1 MMGAKE
7 RREAM
12 RHGGDGT
19 QTGPA
24 RWGRVRLVIV
34 LAALLVST
42 GCAAPV
48 ASPSD
53 AAASPSASPMGSL
66 PTLTPI
72 ATLPDR
78 AGTGRCH
85 AADGGFLPDHLCTMG
100 GVDPRVTQGSIAATI
115 CRSGY
120 TTTVRPPE
128 SVTEPIKVERMAA
141 YGINAPLATYELDHL
156 IPLELGG
163 ASTTTN
169 LWPEPLAGSR
179 GAHRKDELENALR
192 GQVCSGAVTLA
203 VAQLAIA
210 ANWEDAYQTFVGP
223 LS

>member
-1 MMGAKE
+1 
-7 RREAM
+7 M
-12 RHGGDGT
+12 RHRGDGT
-19 QTGPA
+19 QMGPV
-24 RWGRVRLVIV
+24 RGGRVRLLIV

-53 AAASPSASPMGSL
+53 ATASPSASPMGSF

-72 ATLPDR
+72 ATLPDV
-78 AGTGRCH
+78 AGAGQCH
-85 AADGGFLPDHLCTMG
+85 AADGGFLPDHLCTEG
-100 GVDPRVTQGSIAATI
+100 AVDPRVTQGNIAITI

-128 SVTEPIKVERMAA
+128 SVTGPIKVERMAA
-141 YGINAPLATYELDHL
+141 YGISAPLAMYELDHL

-163 ASTTTN
+163 ASTATN

-179 GAHRKDELENALR
+179 GAHRKDDLENAMR
-192 GQVCSGAVTLA
+192 RQVCSGAVSLA

>member
-1 MMGAKE
+1 M
-7 RREAM
+7 
-12 RHGGDGT
+12 DL
-19 QTGPA
+19 
-24 RWGRVRLVIV
+24 LVV
-34 LAALLVST
+34 LAAVLVST

-48 ASPSD
+48 ASPSEGTG
-53 AAASPSASPMGSL
+53 AASATPGTPL

-72 ATLPDR
+72 ATLPSL
-78 AGTGRCH
+78 AGAGACH
-85 AADGGFLPDHLCTMG
+85 AADGGFLPDHLCTEG
-100 GVDPRVTQGSIAATI
+100 AVDPRVTQGNIAVTI

-120 TTTVRPPE
+120 TATVRPPE

-141 YGINAPLATYELDHL
+141 YGISAPLSTYELDHL

-163 ASTTTN
+163 ASTATN

-179 GAHRKDELENALR
+179 GAHRKDDLENAMR
-192 GQVCSGAVTLA
+192 RQARSGAVSLA

-210 ANWEDAYQTFVGP
+210 ANWEDAYQTFIGP

>member
-1 MMGAKE
+1 
-7 RREAM
+7 M
-12 RHGGDGT
+12 RHRGDGT
-19 QTGPA
+19 QTGFA
-24 RWGRVRLVIV
+24 RGGRVRLVIV

-53 AAASPSASPMGSL
+53 ATASPSASPVGPF

-72 ATLPDR
+72 ATLPDV
-78 AGTGRCH
+78 AGAGRCH
-85 AADGGFLPDHLCTMG
+85 AADGGFLPDHLCTEG
-100 GVDPRVTQGSIAATI
+100 AVDPRVTQGNIAATV

-141 YGINAPLATYELDHL
+141 YGISAPLAMYELDHL

-192 GQVCSGAVTLA
+192 RQVCSGAVTLA

-223 LS
+223 LP

>member
-1 MMGAKE
+1 
-7 RREAM
+7 M
-12 RHGGDGT
+12 RHPGDGT
-19 QTGPA
+19 QPTPA
-24 RWGRVRLVIV
+24 RGGGVGLLVV

-48 ASPSD
+48 ASPSEGTG
-53 AAASPSASPMGSL
+53 ASSAIPGTPL

-72 ATLPDR
+72 ATLPSLGGPG
-78 AGTGRCH
+78 ACH
-85 AADGGFLPDHLCTMG
+85 AADGGFLPDHLCTEG
-100 GVDPRVTQGSIAATI
+100 AVDPRVTQGNIAVTI

-120 TTTVRPPE
+120 TATVRPPE

-141 YGINAPLATYELDHL
+141 YGISAPLSMYELDHL

-163 ASTTTN
+163 ASTATN
-169 LWPEPLAGSR
+169 LWPEPLTGSR
-179 GAHRKDELENALR
+179 GAHRKDDLENALR
-192 GQVCSGAVTLA
+192 RQVCSGAVSLA

>member
-1 MMGAKE
+1 
-7 RREAM
+7 M
-12 RHGGDGT
+12 RHGGGGT
-19 QTGPA
+19 QPGPA
-24 RWGRVRLVIV
+24 RWGCVRLLIV

-48 ASPSD
+48 APPSD
-53 AAASPSASPMGSL
+53 ATASPSASPMGSF

-72 ATLPDR
+72 ATLPDV
-78 AGTGRCH
+78 AGAGQCH
-85 AADGGFLPDHLCTMG
+85 AADGGFLPDHLCTEG
-100 GVDPRVTQGSIAATI
+100 AVDPRVTQATVAATI
-115 CRSGY
+115 CRFGY
-120 TTTVRPPE
+120 TATVRPPE

-141 YGINAPLATYELDHL
+141 YGISAPLGMYELDHL

-163 ASTTTN
+163 ASTPAN

-192 GQVCSGAVTLA
+192 EQVCSGAVTLA

>member
-1 MMGAKE
+1 
-7 RREAM
+7 M
-12 RHGGDGT
+12 RHRGKGT
-19 QTGPA
+19 QAGP
-24 RWGRVRLVIV
+24 VRRLIM
-34 LAALLVST
+34 LGALLVST

-48 ASPSD
+48 ALPSD
-53 AAASPSASPMGSL
+53 ATASPSASPVDSL

-72 ATLPDR
+72 ATLPDL
-78 AGTGRCH
+78 AGGGRCH
-85 AADGGFLPDHLCTMG
+85 AANGGFLPDHLCTEG
-100 GVDPRVTQGSIAATI
+100 AVDPRVTQANIAATI

-120 TTTVRPPE
+120 TATVRPPE

-141 YGINAPLATYELDHL
+141 YGISAPLSMYELDHL

-179 GAHRKDELENALR
+179 GARRKDELENALC

>member
-1 MMGAKE
+1 
-7 RREAM
+7 M

-24 RWGRVRLVIV
+24 RGGRVRLVIV

-53 AAASPSASPMGSL
+53 ATASPSASPMGSF

-72 ATLPDR
+72 ATLPDL
-78 AGTGRCH
+78 AGAGQCH

-100 GVDPRVTQGSIAATI
+100 AVDPRVTQGNIAATI

-120 TTTVRPPE
+120 TATVRPPE

-141 YGINAPLATYELDHL
+141 YGISAPLAMYELDHL

-163 ASTTTN
+163 ASTLTN

-179 GAHRKDELENALR
+179 GRSSQGRARERPARAGVLWGGDAGRGPARHRRQLGGRLSDVRGAL
-192 GQVCSGAVTLA
+192 VLTASLHPA
-203 VAQLAIA
+203 
-210 ANWEDAYQTFVGP
+210 
-223 LS
+223 

>member
-1 MMGAKE
+1 
-7 RREAM
+7 M
-12 RHGGDGT
+12 RYRGHGMQGI
-19 QTGPA
+19 QA
-24 RWGRVRLVIV
+24 RGGRVRLLIV

-53 AAASPSASPMGSL
+53 ATASPSATSAGSL

-72 ATLPDR
+72 ATLPDV
-78 AGTGRCH
+78 AGAGQCH
-85 AADGGFLPDHLCTMG
+85 AADGGFLPDHLCTEG
-100 GVDPRVTQGSIAATI
+100 AVDPRVTQGNIAATI

-141 YGINAPLATYELDHL
+141 YGISAPLAMYELDHL

-163 ASTTTN
+163 ASTAN

-192 GQVCSGAVTLA
+192 RQVCSGAVTLA

-223 LS
+223 LT

>member
-1 MMGAKE
+1 MGLV
-7 RREAM
+7 R
-12 RHGGDGT
+12 G
-19 QTGPA
+19 
-24 RWGRVRLVIV
+24 GRVRLVVV

-48 ASPSD
+48 ALPSD
-53 AAASPSASPMGSL
+53 ATASPSASPVGL

-72 ATLPDR
+72 ATLPNL
-78 AGTGRCH
+78 AGAGQCH
-85 AADGGFLPDHLCTMG
+85 AADGGFLPDHLCTEG
-100 GVDPRVTQGSIAATI
+100 AVDPRVTQGNIAATI

-128 SVTEPIKVERMAA
+128 SVTEPINVERMSA
-141 YGINAPLATYELDHL
+141 YGISAPLAMYELDHL